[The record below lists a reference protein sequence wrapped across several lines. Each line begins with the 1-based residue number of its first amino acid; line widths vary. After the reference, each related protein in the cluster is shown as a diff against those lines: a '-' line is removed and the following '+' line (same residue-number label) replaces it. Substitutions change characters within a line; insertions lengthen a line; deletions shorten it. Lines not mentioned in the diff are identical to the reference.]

1 MLKPIVDQ
9 IFFVLPPTRGRPFEE
24 KKQQQK
30 TYMFVHMLAKAN
42 ANIDRRWHVV
52 LEDDTGDAVKL
63 VVFNMMVLV
72 KTW

>member
-1 MLKPIVDQ
+1 MLLASAA
-9 IFFVLPPTRGRPFEE
+9 FFWRRHA
-24 KKQQQK
+24 KQK
-30 TYMFVHMLAKAN
+30 TYMFVHMLAKALLILIGDGN
-42 ANIDRRWHVV
+42 YHVV